1 MPTTFHLSMN
11 YSIKNNMK
19 TSKLKL
25 NKNLFYSISLLFT
38 TLSVFAA
45 PVNDDPCNATPL
57 TVNGVCNS
65 QNFTTVGAT
74 ASSIADPSCAGSS
87 FLDVWFT
94 VVVPANG
101 TLIIDSQAGS
111 MSDSG
116 MAWYTGPD
124 CSTLSEIYC
133 DDDGGTSSTLMSMIS
148 SNTLTPGAIIYV
160 RFWRYTG
167 TGTFGI
173 CASTPPPMPQ
183 CGSNPLASDN
193 CNNAPS
199 ICNIDGYC
207 GNTSA
212 SYTAT
217 SGWSQMTSVF
227 CSGLQNDSYIKFV
240 ADSTAIAFYVWQTS
254 SQNGDGI
261 QMMVYSSTNCGSG
274 AVTDYGCFGQIS
286 PSNNPSLVTATGLT
300 PGQTYYIII
309 DGYAGDVCNYVIGL
323 PQGSGGIALPANITP
338 AVSNICLGQS
348 VNLTASGGSGTFDWT
363 SSPNVSELNSTTASN
378 VIATPT
384 TIGTSVYVI
393 TTTSGPAACPNSNT
407 DSAFVYVMSTPSAG
421 NGITDTICAL
431 SSSTVSGA
439 TSNGGVTWTI
449 QSGAGTL
456 TNTNTLTP
464 TYNSVIADE
473 GNHVI
478 LDMTVTGCGG
488 TAISHDT
495 IYVLPR
501 LYANI
506 NGNFSYCPNQGTTM
520 LSLPDSSLLDSAEW
534 KLNGNIIRTGFTANL
549 TVGTYNVTVY
559 GIGSLCT
566 KDTTITI
573 TYTLSPVQLVYTGGV
588 DCNDS
593 SVVLNQNIGG
603 PLGQWTCIN
612 NSGVTFT
619 PPNNISTTVHV
630 PSYGDYQ
637 FVFTEPVCNEDDTVT
652 IKFRPDQYVDLF
664 TELKICSGS
673 EQEIQSFPFPDYAQY
688 ITNYI
693 WTKQGNST
701 VISDNTSINVTE
713 AGYYICTV
721 TGECASFSDST
732 LIIVKDC
739 DLQIPNTFT
748 PNGDGEN
755 DFFKLLT
762 DDLDFF
768 KTFNI
773 SIVNRWGNIVAEFSI
788 PDFKWDGKDKNGN
801 LVENGVY
808 FYNINSTTIEETEL
822 KKQGFIQVFTDK

>member
-1 MPTTFHLSMN
+1 
-11 YSIKNNMK
+11 MK